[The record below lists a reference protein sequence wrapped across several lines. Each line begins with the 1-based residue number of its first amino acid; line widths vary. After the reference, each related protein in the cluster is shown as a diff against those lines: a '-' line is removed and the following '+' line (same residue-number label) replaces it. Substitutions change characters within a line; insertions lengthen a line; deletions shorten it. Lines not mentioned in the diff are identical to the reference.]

1 MITTVQN
8 AFAQENFIV
17 NSTTKKL
24 KSQLI
29 AKMGEKEEK
38 KSSTENPVSNESKSQ
53 VTDHDRLAFRNR
65 FFS

>member
-1 MITTVQN
+1 MITTIQN

-29 AKMGEKEEK
+29 AKMGEKEQK
-38 KSSTENPVSNESKSQ
+38 KSRTVSVSKESKPQ
-53 VTDHDRLAFRNR
+53 VT
-65 FFS
+65 SVIT

>member
-29 AKMGEKEEK
+29 AKIGEKEQK
-38 KSSTENPVSNESKSQ
+38 KSRKADSVSTQSKPQ
-53 VTDHDRLAFRNR
+53 VK
-65 FFS
+65 